1 MVYIKVTCYLT
12 THIKTGER
20 EREREREKENISI
33 SVQNLV
39 FVSDPLLPVH
49 QYNLTREAEYQC
61 LV

>member
-1 MVYIKVTCYLT
+1 MLFNY
-12 THIKTGER
+12 THKDWS